1 MKKILTVALGL
12 SALFSASVMAENH
25 EIDVN
30 VTKFVPLIIQIAPG
44 DTVSWTNMTGHISES
59 IDENLPE
66 GAEGWM
72 SEMGENFQTAPL
84 TVEGVYPYK
93 CTPHWGVGMGG
104 VIIVGEPTNMDA
116 LNAGMKDKT
125 IKGALKRLVK
135 KANKFLAA
143 AAK

>member
-1 MKKILTVALGL
+1 MKSIKLTSAIIGL
-12 SALFSASVMAENH
+12 SALFSASAMAANH

-30 VTKFVPLIIQIAPG
+30 VTKFVPLIVKIAPG
-44 DTVSWTNMTGHISES
+44 DTVSWKNMTGHISES

-72 SEMGENFQTAPL
+72 SAMGENFQTPPL

-104 VIIVGEPTNMDA
+104 VIIVGEPTNLDA
-116 LNAGMKDKT
+116 IKAT
-125 IKGALKRLVK
+125 TPKGALKRLIK
-135 KANKFLAA
+135 KTDNFLAQ
-143 AAK
+143 